1 MIFVID
7 DDEVMAECVGRAS
20 GQDFCQFENGIEAMA
35 ALDEMATELP
45 DLIFLDILLDGPD
58 GFTFLDELVSYE
70 DTVKIPV
77 VVVSS
82 LKMSQAELADYGVV
96 AVLDKE
102 TMRPDDVRQLT
113 KRYARS
119 TT

>member
-20 GQDFCQFENGIEAMA
+20 GQEFRQFANGIEAMA
-35 ALDEMATELP
+35 ALDELP

-70 DTVKIPV
+70 DTAKIPV

-82 LKMSQAELADYGVV
+82 LKMAQEELAEYGVV

-102 TMRPDDVRQLT
+102 TMRPEDVRRLAKQYT
-113 KRYARS
+113 RQAI
-119 TT
+119 

>member
-20 GQDFCQFENGIEAMA
+20 GQEFRQFGDGIEAMA
-35 ALDEMATELP
+35 ALDEMP

-58 GFTFLDELVSYE
+58 GFTFLNELVSYE

-82 LKMSQAELADYGVV
+82 LKMSQEDLVDYGVV

-102 TMRPDDVRQLT
+102 TMRPEDVRALVKQ
-113 KRYARS
+113 YARRQA
-119 TT
+119 